1 MDISNSFGIL
11 GKATPVKGENAD
23 TNERMEEVVTYSPK
37 VIEDNENT
45 TITFASM
52 QNVDGKIMGTIVLK
66 YKQNNEPKEIV
77 MATIKEQ
84 KTMSRTILE
93 IMDTMKKQL
102 VQNIRND
109 ATYKKIVTNYD
120 LISAEALKSFGD
132 DFQFTPEGMR
142 VFANIGQDEISVSK
156 MSSIIKAGTIQLYK
170 GMASDTERRSKVKAV
185 VVSARQEAEREYK
198 ELLQKRS
205 ELKKTQVEA
214 RDRKQAMLEKE
225 RQEYLKE
232 RREDL
237 KTNRLAKELPGIF
250 ATMKREEIKEFL
262 SGQKVAKY
270 LEKNIELRNTD
281 KYEEN
286 SNRLADF
293 LVENYDVEDYEFR
306 NLTQEEIDKPNE
318 NRNDLEKYANIKEKG
333 LVTTAQQYLK
343 FAQLEGNLPAGIT
356 SNNLETYNRIL
367 QLIKTDRFGN
377 IKIMLSNMDFDA
389 NGLIETLKNV
399 EPDDTE
405 LIEYVTRRTKLL
417 PTKNGPEKVSKE
429 DLKDFDSFL
438 VHTTRRD
445 NEYSDM
451 ENDTLRDIAGKA
463 QRILKNVAYNN
474 RSNLITYNEKAGK
487 CSAYILDK
495 KMKIGF
501 TDMEKVPESFKDKFN
516 VTDEEMVQ
524 SVENAESEA
533 KRIIA
538 EEERTSR

>member
-1 MDISNSFGIL
+1 MNTNSFGIL

-23 TNERMEEVVTYSPK
+23 TNERIEELVTYSPK

-45 TITFASM
+45 TITFESM

-318 NRNDLEKYANIKEKG
+318 NKNDLEKYANIKG
-333 LVTTAQQYLK
+333 
-343 FAQLEGNLPAGIT
+343 
-356 SNNLETYNRIL
+356 S
-367 QLIKTDRFGN
+367 
-377 IKIMLSNMDFDA
+377 
-389 NGLIETLKNV
+389 
-399 EPDDTE
+399 
-405 LIEYVTRRTKLL
+405 
-417 PTKNGPEKVSKE
+417 
-429 DLKDFDSFL
+429 
-438 VHTTRRD
+438 
-445 NEYSDM
+445 
-451 ENDTLRDIAGKA
+451 
-463 QRILKNVAYNN
+463 
-474 RSNLITYNEKAGK
+474 
-487 CSAYILDK
+487 
-495 KMKIGF
+495 
-501 TDMEKVPESFKDKFN
+501 
-516 VTDEEMVQ
+516 
-524 SVENAESEA
+524 
-533 KRIIA
+533 
-538 EEERTSR
+538 